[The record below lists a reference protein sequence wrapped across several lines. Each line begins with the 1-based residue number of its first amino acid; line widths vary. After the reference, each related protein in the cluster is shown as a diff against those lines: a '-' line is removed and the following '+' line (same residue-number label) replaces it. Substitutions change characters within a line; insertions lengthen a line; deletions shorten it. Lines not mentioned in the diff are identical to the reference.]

1 MRLVLD
7 TNTLISGSLW
17 SGKPAQLL
25 DEISSGKA
33 ELITSL
39 DIIAEYE
46 GVLNRQKF
54 LQRLKQA
61 GITPSELA
69 RRLEELATICSPKTI
84 TEVEG
89 LRDPKDK
96 MIVECALEAKVDAI
110 VSGDEDLLILKVVQ
124 SIPIY
129 STEIA
134 LQKIS
139 GI

>member
-1 MRLVLD
+1 MAWGLFQYR
-7 TNTLISGSLW
+7 
-17 SGKPAQLL
+17 
-25 DEISSGKA
+25 
-33 ELITSL
+33 L

>member
-61 GITPSELA
+61 GIAPSELA
-69 RRLEELATICSPKTI
+69 RRLEKLAIICSPKTI
-84 TEVEG
+84 IEVEG